1 MPLYCTYI
9 FFVVIFLR
17 YNKDNWYY
25 ILPQPRWY
33 IVGREEYLLG
43 LTYSVTTFPVISG
56 GIVLDNFK
64 ITMYGQDS
72 HYFVVSVCGR
82 SGTYTVIKL
91 EVFVS
96 TGLSRI
102 NYLC

>member
-9 FFVVIFLR
+9 FSLLSYSSGTIRIIGTIYFHNHVGT
-17 YNKDNWYY
+17 Y
-25 ILPQPRWY
+25 I
-33 IVGREEYLLG
+33 IGREEYLLG

-64 ITMYGQDS
+64 ITMYG